1 MNVSTH
7 TGTCQACGHRQAV
20 HVNTGKIAKH
30 GYTTSYGYFNGT
42 CGGSDHL
49 PLELDT
55 AVNVATVSAM
65 QAYAVAEDAAAVA
78 EITKVLVTVGR
89 TTDSRG
95 RRVDTTAWMDRA
107 EYDTSRVR
115 FASFDREVE
124 MVRLRHQRTAEMVRA
139 EAAQLDALRVRV
151 FGQPLQARK
160 VEAKIQREIF
170 KTRREAYARIAE
182 LQIAG
187 HKAQSRSA
195 YNGYTVTYR

>member
-1 MNVSTH
+1 
-7 TGTCQACGHRQAV
+7 
-20 HVNTGKIAKH
+20 
-30 GYTTSYGYFNGT
+30 
-42 CGGSDHL
+42 
-49 PLELDT
+49 
-55 AVNVATVSAM
+55 
-65 QAYAVAEDAAAVA
+65 
-78 EITKVLVTVGR
+78 
-89 TTDSRG
+89 
-95 RRVDTTAWMDRA
+95 
-107 EYDTSRVR
+107 
-115 FASFDREVE
+115 

-160 VEAKIQREIF
+160 VEADIQREIF